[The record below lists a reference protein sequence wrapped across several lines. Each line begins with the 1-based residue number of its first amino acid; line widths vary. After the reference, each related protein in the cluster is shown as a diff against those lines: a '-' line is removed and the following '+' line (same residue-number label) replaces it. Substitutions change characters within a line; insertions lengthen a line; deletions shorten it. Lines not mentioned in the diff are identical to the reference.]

1 MSIRYSL
8 GREQAKPKRQP
19 RRIRLSVDPV
29 RLRAQLP
36 RQITAYLFLLP
47 AILAFALFAWYP
59 IISSIQMS
67 FQDVQLGSSE
77 STWVG
82 LRNFELMFK
91 DPAFEIAWRNSFEF
105 TSWSLL
111 FGFLVP
117 VVIAIFVRE
126 VRHGKG
132 FFRVVYFLP
141 TVVPAAVAVII
152 WRFMYDPDGGV
163 LNEFLA
169 QFGIA
174 RQLWLSDPALAKPAL
189 VAIMTWG
196 GFGTTALIYLASLN
210 DISTELYEAAELDG
224 ATPLQRIWNI
234 TLPHLYPVMSLMFI
248 LQIIA
253 VVQTFTEP
261 FLLTN
266 GGPGRETLT
275 PAMHIYNRALIRL
288 NMGYASAWSVTMI
301 LVLGVFSIVYRV
313 VDRKLQNG
321 ADSV

>member
-1 MSIRYSL
+1 MNMHYSL
-8 GREQAKPKRQP
+8 PSEQATERRKR
-19 RRIRLSVDPV
+19 RLSLNIA
-29 RLRAQLP
+29 RIRAQLP

-47 AILAFALFAWYP
+47 ALLAFAVFAWYP
-59 IISSIQMS
+59 IIQSVLMS
-67 FQDVQLGSSE
+67 FQNVQLGSSA
-77 STWVG
+77 SAFVG

-105 TSWSLL
+105 TLWSLS
-111 FGFLVP
+111 FGFLFP
-117 VVIAIFVRE
+117 VVVAVLVRE

-152 WRFMYDPDGGV
+152 WRFMYNPDGGV
-163 LNEFLA
+163 LNQILA
-169 QFGIA
+169 VIGIP
-174 RQLWLSDPALAKPAL
+174 RQLWLADPALAKPSL
-189 VAIMTWG
+189 VAIMTWA

-210 DISTELYEAAELDG
+210 DVSTELYEAAELDG
-224 ATPLQRIWNI
+224 ASPLQRIFKI

-253 VVQTFTEP
+253 VMQVFTEP

-275 PAMHIYNRALIRL
+275 PAMHIYNRAFLRL
-288 NMGYASAWSVTMI
+288 DMGYASAWSVTMI
-301 LVLGVFSIVYRV
+301 LVLGVFSIIYQAANR
-313 VDRKLQNG
+313 RLSG
-321 ADSV
+321 ES

>member
-1 MSIRYSL
+1 MNMHYSL
-8 GREQAKPKRQP
+8 PSEQATERRKR
-19 RRIRLSVDPV
+19 RLS
-29 RLRAQLP
+29 LNFAQIRAQLP

-47 AILAFALFAWYP
+47 ALLAFAVFAWYP
-59 IISSIQMS
+59 IIQSVLMS
-67 FQDVQLGSSE
+67 FQNVQLGSSA
-77 STWVG
+77 STFVG

-105 TSWSLL
+105 TLWSLS
-111 FGFLVP
+111 FGFLFP
-117 VVIAIFVRE
+117 VIVAVLVRE

-152 WRFMYDPDGGV
+152 WRFMYNPDGGV
-163 LNEFLA
+163 LNQILA
-169 QFGIA
+169 VVGIP
-174 RQLWLSDPALAKPAL
+174 RQLWLADPKLAKPAL
-189 VAIMTWG
+189 VAIMTWA

-210 DISTELYEAAELDG
+210 DVSTELYEAAELDG
-224 ATPLQRIWNI
+224 ASPLQRIFKI

-253 VVQTFTEP
+253 VMQVFTEP

-275 PAMHIYNRALIRL
+275 PAMHIYNRAFLRL
-288 NMGYASAWSVTMI
+288 DMGYASAWSVTMI
-301 LVLGVFSIVYRV
+301 LVLGVFSIIYQAASR
-313 VDRKLQNG
+313 RLSG
-321 ADSV
+321 ES

>member
-1 MSIRYSL
+1 MNLHYTLSSD
-8 GREQAKPKRQP
+8 GENP
-19 RRIRLSVDPV
+19 RRRLRLRVDPARV
-29 RLRAQLP
+29 RAQLP

-59 IISSIQMS
+59 IIRSVQMS
-67 FQDVQLGSSE
+67 FQDVKLGSSTA
-77 STWVG
+77 TWVG
-82 LRNFELMFK
+82 LRNFELMLK
-91 DPAFEIAWRNSFEF
+91 DPALEIAWRNSVQF
-105 TSWSLL
+105 TLWSLL
-111 FGFLVP
+111 LGFFVP
-117 VVIAIFVRE
+117 VVLAIFIRE
-126 VRHGKG
+126 VRHGKS

-163 LNEFLA
+163 LNQILA

-174 RQLWLSDPALAKPAL
+174 RQLWLADPALAKPAL
-189 VAIMTWG
+189 VTIMTWS

-224 ATPLQRIWNI
+224 ASPLRRVLHI

-253 VVQTFTEP
+253 VMQTFTEP

-266 GGPGRETLT
+266 GGPGRETLM
-275 PAMHIYNRALIRL
+275 PAMHIYNRAFIRL
-288 NMGYASAWSVTMI
+288 DMGYASAWSVTMI
-301 LVLGVFSIVYRV
+301 LLLGVFSLLYRV
-313 VDRKLQNG
+313 VDRRLQGG
-321 ADSV
+321 AE